1 MTSYRSRPYSG
12 EADLPALVELIAA
25 CEAVDRLDRGTSI
38 EELRAE
44 LAAPGVDH
52 ERDLRLWHDA
62 AGRLVGW
69 GRLSI
74 AESDE
79 GVDGRC
85 WLRVHPVARHN
96 VLEPAIIG
104 WAAARLQQLGRE
116 LRRPARLLTGARND
130 QDDRLVLLREH
141 GFTPVRYFFTMRRPL
156 DVPIPEPQVP
166 PGFTIRSFQP
176 GLDDVQWLQLGNRA
190 FRDHWNH
197 HETTIDELQHEL
209 AAPQFRPDLYQ
220 LAIAPD
226 QSFAAYCQCEI
237 NQEQIERTGRS
248 EGFVAGLGTDPR
260 FRKLGLGRAMLL
272 AGLQR
277 LQAAG
282 AVSALISVDAE
293 NPSGAV
299 RLYDS
304 VGFQS
309 FETWIMLH
317 KPL

>member
-1 MTSYRSRPYSG
+1 
-12 EADLPALVELIAA
+12 
-25 CEAVDRLDRGTSI
+25 
-38 EELRAE
+38 
-44 LAAPGVDH
+44 
-52 ERDLRLWHDA
+52 
-62 AGRLVGW
+62 
-69 GRLSI
+69 
-74 AESDE
+74 
-79 GVDGRC
+79 
-85 WLRVHPVARHN
+85 
-96 VLEPAIIG
+96 
-104 WAAARLQQLGRE
+104 
-116 LRRPARLLTGARND
+116 
-130 QDDRLVLLREH
+130 
-141 GFTPVRYFFTMRRPL
+141 
-156 DVPIPEPQVP
+156 VP